1 VPGSWVWEEDDGD
14 FDVDD
19 ENERA
24 ECSHA
29 LLLLIVS
36 IYSCIVAFIF
46 VNACDKPNNFPW

>member
-14 FDVDD
+14 FDVDE

-46 VNACDKPNNFPW
+46 VNACGKPNNFPW